1 MTNKKFLTT
10 IIFGIFCVLLCFCI
24 CLPINIKSAYA
35 SSTGAGSFTTSMSAD
50 NEYCTL
56 YKKNVAVQE
65 ENKIMYAD
73 NITINYTNST
83 KDSNDNIVME
93 AVTSVSVSV
102 KNLGHWN
109 YHRYEGG
116 TFYVK
121 IYVDDVEQETLELSL
136 GGRAKEDEV
145 ANTYTLDMSSLASKY
160 SYYTFSIS
168 AYYEVYWQWLWNN
181 GTKQISYSGG
191 SWRVNTPGIKGK
203 VNLPVYNEETNS
215 YTQDIQPNK
224 TYKTDNKNTYFWWD
238 TAQHKINTFVSI
250 TNLDGSSIS
259 EYYNEKTAG
268 DWQNGGGFIF
278 SYLPD
283 GTYKINMRTDLGKT
297 ATYFIQLTPFEK
309 LLDIQPSTRAGDTY
323 FIENQATIKWD
334 ISKYSVSEIKLNGFN
349 LENGS
354 IIKPGELGLTW
365 NVEYTVE
372 VTRTTGSKDY
382 YKIVFTNKE
391 IVNLNL
397 NQNSLTK
404 SPIARWYETYLLDT
418 TEKTYNS
425 WASYENALKFAIQR
439 ETDTVKTA
447 YYDGGTW
454 IAGIGIDD
462 PLNRKAGN
470 YYIYKQRDNS
480 TEQNAYFS
488 IDALNSAIYDYAVAS
503 ISNNTYY
510 SKSTP
515 ATPHEGEQLFKTYVE
530 NGQQYNLYLL
540 GSFTLSK
547 RPYVS
552 LWINNDMVDFNGA
565 ETITLSVPGQYKID
579 EINPFGDKV
588 TYYIYIQRTAPEIQY
603 IMKNTSLENTL
614 TTENTRFGTYFDL
627 ILFDLD
633 DDSLLIIEKKGIGS
647 VAKVYTYKELLEI
660 LNKTNKADADYLFN
674 QSGQYTITAV
684 NHWTA
689 FAHVPVNSFT
699 FYVSVNEPYINEPT
713 VDKEKNELTLSYGI
727 PTGEYNVQITSVVIK
742 KYLQAEDVW
751 TTLTVDSKGTTISPD
766 CTSYVFNTKGY
777 YVIQI
782 TDNFARTYYREYA
795 FSREKPTAIFT
806 VGNQTVELSE
816 DEVGYYNKKVSIVW
830 YDNTIT
836 AKMYGVSY
844 TWNNN
849 IMIKQNLNNS
859 TYESGTVI
867 TAEGYYIIELIDID
881 FNSRRFTFY
890 IDQKAPTLIL
900 IANDKEIPSES
911 YKNCDVK
918 ASYDEASEYETSISI
933 SVEKDGFPIAFPEN
947 NVFTEEGSYELKIFD
962 RAGNTNTYKF
972 TIDKTVPI
980 GQLYLE
986 DGTEFANNGVT
997 NKKIYCSWAENGVT
1011 ATYNDEP
1018 YYKGALIESAGIYRI
1033 VLTDKAGN
1041 SSVYNFEINKN
1052 IPIIVMKTES
1062 GKIISNNSTVDESF
1076 SISWEDPNYTYIIQI
1091 IKNGQAETFTN
1102 YTEMSSRMFK
1112 FSESGSYRFTFTNAR
1127 GVSYIYSVSANM
1139 RPTAIITAGVETLK
1153 AYEYTNKNVTVTISD
1168 RNATIEVYKLDS
1180 NNEYKTYSNWQLNG
1194 FAFVIVED
1202 GSYKI
1207 IVINDFNLMNN
1218 YFFSIKTTLP
1228 SASLTVDGN
1237 EIEQSKDILGTV
1249 KISYDK
1255 EEVVEC
1261 KLYRN
1266 GEIVYGENDEISEA
1280 GRYTLVLTDKAGNQN
1295 TYTFTI
1301 VASNNLNWAGIVV
1314 LIALFVGIIFLAIFL
1329 IKKFRRPFK
1338 LK

>member
-35 SSTGAGSFTTSMSAD
+35 STENYDSYTFEGGRQSDKSYDGATQDFQDTNKLCKGSCIKVYYDNKVGSTNEIPVYQNIIKISVSLSKLGNWTALGNHWYDSGSIIVRI
-50 NEYCTL
+50 
-56 YKKNVAVQE
+56 YKDGNYQE
-65 ENKIMYAD
+65 EK
-73 NITINYTNST
+73 
-83 KDSNDNIVME
+83 
-93 AVTSVSVSV
+93 SVDI
-102 KNLGHWN
+102 K
-109 YHRYEGG
+109 EGEE
-116 TFYVK
+116 K
-121 IYVDDVEQETLELSL
+121 EIDLSSF
-136 GGRAKEDEV
+136 K
-145 ANTYTLDMSSLASKY
+145 NTYN
-160 SYYTFSIS
+160 YYTFSIECRYIVKWS
-168 AYYEVYWQWLWNN
+168 YLWNSGSKYIQYTRN
-181 GTKQISYSGG
+181 NIHCQTKDIS
-191 SWRVNTPGIKGK
+191 GK
-203 VNLPVYNEETNS
+203 FTKSVYDLNSSS
-215 YTQDIQPNK
+215 YTTSITNGGN
-224 TYKTDNKNTYFWWD
+224 YKTDNKNMYFRWNL
-238 TAQHKINTFVSI
+238 AQYDNNTDDSVNVYGSI
-250 TNLDGSSIS
+250 
-259 EYYNEKTAG
+259 YNEKGQLVSGYEKTNNSKEG
-268 DWQNGGGFIF
+268 HDLR
-278 SYLPD
+278 YLPN
-283 GTYKINMRTDLGKT
+283 GTYICKLETDLGKIT
-297 ATYFIQLTPFEK
+297 QYTLTIEPFDPLLIIEK
-309 LLDIQPSTRAGDTY
+309 GVRKDNLY
-323 FIENQATIKWD
+323 FIEYESKILWNDIASVKTVKINNQ
-334 ISKYSVSEIKLNGFN
+334 EINNGD
-349 LENGS
+349 
-354 IIKPGELGLTW
+354 IIKPGLYNIEWG
-365 NVEYTVE
+365 VEYKII
-372 VTRTTGSKDY
+372 VTRTTEAIEEY
-382 YKIVFTNKE
+382 TFVFTNKE
-391 IVNLNL
+391 QVDLNQ

-418 TEKTYNS
+418 TDKTYNS

-462 PLNRKAGN
+462 PLNRQAGN
-470 YYIYKQRDNS
+470 YYIYKQRDDS

-488 IDALNSAIYDYAVAS
+488 IEALNSAIYDYAVAS

-515 ATPHEGEQLFKTYVE
+515 ATPYKGENIFKTKTLNNVDF
-530 NGQQYNLYLL
+530 NLYLL
-540 GSFTLSK
+540 NSFTLSEL
-547 RPYVS
+547 PYVD
-552 LWINNDMVDFNGA
+552 LWINGNLMDFDYTL
-565 ETITLSVPGQYKID
+565 TINTPGTYYIE
-579 EINPFGDKV
+579 EINPFGDEV
-588 TYYIYIQRTAPEIQY
+588 AYYIYIQKSAPEVKY
-603 IMKNTSLENTL
+603 SMKNSSLKNTL
-614 TTENTRFGTYFDL
+614 TSENSRFGTYFDL
-627 ILFDLD
+627 ILADDLD

-972 TIDKTVPI
+972 TIDKTAPI

-1076 SISWEDPNYTYIIQI
+1076 SISWEDPNYTYLIQI

-1127 GVSYIYSVSANM
+1127 GVSYIYSVNANM

-1168 RNATIEVYKLDS
+1168 RNATIEVYRLDS

-1207 IVINDFNLMNN
+1207 IVINDFDLMNN